1 MGIPRG
7 LKVAQLLAGFPDGIT
22 LYVDRSFV
30 PQEYQCF
37 SWLGTAPSVYLCNLR
52 ACWLLHQD
60 ESVPLNEGG
69 MEMDSVPVAGIDVSK
84 RFSDLCILSPE
95 NQEFSATRIY
105 HDKTSMDRARNLLL
119 KAQVEFGHAPV
130 IVMES
135 TSHYHLVLHQYFSK
149 AGFEVLVINPLQSHA
164 LRNVNVRRIKNDRVD
179 AKRLALLYRTTVLR
193 PSLIPQDVVRG
204 LRMLCRQRSELL
216 RDSTRYKN
224 HLTALLDQI
233 FPGFDRVFSKVSGKG
248 SLAALSLCPTP
259 QAVLRTEL
267 ERLAE
272 AISEGSRKPKA
283 YGVEKAQKIR
293 DAALHAST
301 IGIVSSG
308 DAAAIATATGML
320 KVIQQ
325 TLDSLE
331 EEIKSLAAKNAEIM
345 KNVELL
351 SSIPGIGFWIS
362 MVLVSEIGDFS
373 AFHHPKQLA
382 AYFGLDP
389 SERQSGTFHGTR
401 NKMSKRGAPHTRAM
415 LHMAVHNSVYS
426 SKGKSPHNP
435 VLADYYA
442 RKCRSKPIKVAMEAA
457 MHKLCNIIFAVL
469 RNQKPFEL
477 RQPELHAALLLWKS
491 KFFLHLHY

>member
-1 MGIPRG
+1 MGISRG

-22 LYVDRSFV
+22 LYVDRPFV

-37 SWLGTAPSVYLCNLR
+37 SWLGTASSVYLCNLR

-69 MEMDSVPVAGIDVSK
+69 MEMDIVPVAGIDVSK

-149 AGFEVLVINPLQSHA
+149 AGFEVLVINPLQSYA
-164 LRNVNVRRIKNDRVD
+164 LRNVNVRRIKNDKVD
-179 AKRLALLYRTTVLR
+179 AKRLALMYRTTALR

-259 QAVLRTEL
+259 QAVLCTEL
-267 ERLAE
+267 ERLADV
-272 AISEGSRKPKA
+272 ISEGSRKPKA

-308 DAAAIATATGML
+308 DAAAVATATGML
-320 KVIQQ
+320 KAIQQ

-351 SSIPGIGFWIS
+351 NSIPGIGFWIS

-401 NKMSKRGAPHTRAM
+401 NKMSKRGSPHTRAM

-435 VLADYYA
+435 VLAEYYA
-442 RKCRSKPIKVAMEAA
+442 RKCRSKPIKVAMGAA

-477 RQPELHAALLLWKS
+477 RQPELHAALLGVKVA
-491 KFFLHLHY
+491 